1 MRGTIELQK
10 SVSIKAVLAYIY
22 KVYQPSETLVKDDG
36 EYGLYQYEYLDK
48 HDQWQTLSV
57 LLDYIVPNYGGVRY
71 MLVCRNCERRVL
83 RLYLATPNF
92 AACRHCLNLEYGSRQ
107 FQHNPLLL
115 SFSNSRRAYSLVYRR
130 QVYAGKPTPAGKRMA
145 KYVGNMRKC
154 LLPYSVPEW

>member
-1 MRGTIELQK
+1 MRSTIELQQSISIK
-10 SVSIKAVLAYIY
+10 SVITYVQG
-22 KVYQPSETLVKDDG
+22 VYQPSEPLVKDDG

-57 LLDYIVPNYGGVRY
+57 LLDYIVPNYGGIRY
-71 MLVCRNCERRVL
+71 MLVCSNCERRVL

-92 AACRHCLNLEYGSRQ
+92 AACRHCLQLEYGSRQ

-130 QVYAGKPTPAGKRMA
+130 QVYAGKPTPAGKRMMR
-145 KYVGNMRKC
+145 YVGAMQEY
-154 LLPYSVPEW
+154 LLP